1 MFNFK
6 QGFLCTLIVTCFAK
20 LFAQVVTI
28 SPSFATQSDTII
40 VQFDASKGNS
50 QLAGQAV
57 VYAHTGVITDKSATP
72 SAWKYVQGNWG
83 TDDAK
88 VKMTNIGNNL
98 FQLKYHIN
106 SYYGVPAGEKVLKLA
121 FVFRNV
127 NGSLVGREADG
138 GDIYVPL
145 SDGAYTARFSLPSI
159 PGTLLTPT
167 DSIRILGISSL
178 KSNLKLYVNDSL
190 YMQLS
195 NDSIITK
202 TLYASQLGL
211 GKFKLVLIGT
221 LSGKSAYDTSYFIV
235 RSGGNI
241 GVAPNGIVD
250 GINYINDSTVI
261 LQLFAPYK
269 SFVYAIGDFS
279 NWELDPLYEMKNTPD
294 GNRYWIRINNLE
306 KLKEYRYQYIIDKEL
321 IRIADP
327 YTDKVLDPNND
338 QFIPAITYPSLIPF
352 PSGKTSGNVSV
363 FQTAQPVFNWQY
375 SSAFNK
381 PDAKN
386 LIIYELLIRDFIGR
400 HDYQTLMDTLNYL
413 QSLGINAIELM
424 PFNEFEGNESWGYNT
439 SFYFAPDKYY
449 GTKNALKLFIDE
461 CHRRGIAVIMDMVL
475 NHSFGQSPMVRMYF
489 NQATGKPA
497 SNNPWFNSD
506 AKHPFNVGYDF
517 NHESMYTQNLVDTVL
532 RYWIREYKVDGYRF
546 DLSKGFTQTNNP
558 TDVAAWGNYD
568 LSRINIWK
576 RIAYKLRVVQPDCY
590 MILEHFADNSEE
602 KVLSDYGFMLWGN
615 MNGAYTE
622 ASMGYAGDFT
632 WASYKA
638 RGWNQPNLVTYME
651 SHDEERMMYKN
662 ITYGNS
668 VSGYSVKNLNTALAR
683 TELAATLFIPVPG
696 PKMIWQFGEQGYDVN
711 IDFNGRIGNKPI
723 RWEYLNNANRRRV
736 HDVYAAL
743 NKLKL
748 SEPAF
753 STSNFT
759 FSSASTFKVLKLSD
773 STMNVLIAGNFAM
786 TPVSQI
792 PGFHHSGIWYD
803 YFAGDSMFVNSTND
817 TLKLIPGEYRLFT
830 DKRLKKPVITAITGI
845 NAGMDLN
852 EQFLA
857 YPNPVQSVLSIEIPD
872 EFVGN
877 EEIKITL
884 INNLGQNILMKS
896 FKNLKLISLNVE
908 PISRGFYFIK
918 ISSTSFNKTQKIL
931 IN

>member
-1 MFNFK
+1 MFKFK
-6 QGFLCTLIVTCFAK
+6 QGLLCTLIFTCFTK
-20 LFAQVVTI
+20 VIAQVVTI
-28 SPSFATQSDTII
+28 TPSFAIQTDTII

-72 SAWKYVQGNWG
+72 SSWKYVQGNWG

-88 VKMTNIGNNL
+88 VKMTSIGNNL

-106 SYYGVPAGEKVLKLA
+106 SYYGVPAGEQVLKLA

-138 GDIYVPL
+138 ADIYIPL
-145 SDGAYTARFSLPSI
+145 SNGSYTARFSLPSI

-167 DSIRILGISSL
+167 DSISILGISSL
-178 KSNLKLYVNDSL
+178 KSNLKLFVNDSL
-190 YMQLS
+190 HLELS
-195 NDSIITK
+195 NDSMISK
-202 TLYASQLGL
+202 KLYASNLGL

-221 LSGKSAYDTSYFIV
+221 LSGKSAYDTSYFLV

-241 GVAPNGIVD
+241 AVAPNGVVD
-250 GINYINDSTVI
+250 GINYINDTTVI

-279 NWELDPLYEMKNTPD
+279 NWELEPQYEMKNTPD
-294 GNRYWIRINNLE
+294 GNRYWIRLNNIE
-306 KLKEYRYQYIIDKEL
+306 KQKEYRYQYIIDKEL
-321 IRIADP
+321 LRIADP
-327 YTDKVLDPNND
+327 YADKILDPNND
-338 QFIPAITYPSLIPF
+338 QFIPSVTYPALISF

-363 FQTAQPVFNWQY
+363 FQTDQPVFNWQH
-375 SSAFNK
+375 SSVFKK
-381 PDAKN
+381 PDAKK

-400 HDYQTLMDTLNYL
+400 HDYLTLMDTLNYL
-413 QSLGINAIELM
+413 QELGINAIELM

-497 SNNPWFNSD
+497 SNSPWFNAD

-576 RIAYKLRVVQPDCY
+576 RIADKLRLVQPDCY

-615 MNGAYTE
+615 MNGAYSE
-622 ASMGYAGDFT
+622 AAMGYASDFA

-638 RGWNQPNLVTYME
+638 RGWNQPNLITYME

-662 ITYGNS
+662 ITYGNTA
-668 VSGYSVKNLNTALAR
+668 SGYSIKNLNTALAR
-683 TELAATLFIPVPG
+683 IELAAALFIPLPG
-696 PKMIWQFGEQGYDVN
+696 PKMIWQFGELGYDIN

-723 RWEYLNNANRRRV
+723 LWNYLSNANRRRV
-736 HDVYAAL
+736 HDVYSAL

-748 SEPAF
+748 SEPVF
-753 STSNFT
+753 SSSNFT

-773 STMNVLIAGNFAM
+773 STMNVLVAGNFAM
-786 TPVSQI
+786 TPVLQI
-792 PGFHHSGIWYD
+792 PGFHHTGIWYD
-803 YFAGDSMFVNSTND
+803 YFAGDSVVVNTTAD
-817 TLKLIPGEYRLFT
+817 TIKLQPGEYKLFT
-830 DKRLKKPVITAITGI
+830 DKRLTKPVITAVTGFED
-845 NAGMDLN
+845 AGDLN
-852 EQFLA
+852 QQFLF
-857 YPNPVQSVLSIEIPD
+857 YPNPVHTVLNVEVPD
-872 EFVGN
+872 GFVNN
-877 EEIKITL
+877 EEISITL
-884 INNLGQNILMKS
+884 LNHIGQNILTKS
-896 FKNLKLISLNVE
+896 FKNSKLLSLNVE
-908 PISRGFYFIK
+908 PFAPGFYLLK
-918 ISSTSFNKTQKIL
+918 ISGKAFNRTQKIL